1 MISLS
6 LFKQHAHID
15 DDIVDGDELLQQY
28 LDAALLRAERYMDRK
43 VYETE
48 VPDTDATGVVLEAD
62 ITQAVIMFAAHLYAN
77 RETVVIGTITAELPQ
92 GFKYLLMPYRI
103 LGV

>member
-1 MISLS
+1 MISLD

-15 DDIVDGDELLQQY
+15 DDIVDDDELLQQY

-77 RETVVIGTITAELPQ
+77 RESVTEPQFAEVPQ